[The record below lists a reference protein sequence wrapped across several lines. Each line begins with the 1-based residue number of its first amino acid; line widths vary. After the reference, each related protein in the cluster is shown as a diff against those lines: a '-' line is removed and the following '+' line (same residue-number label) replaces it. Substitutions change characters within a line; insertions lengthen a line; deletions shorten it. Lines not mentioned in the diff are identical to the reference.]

1 MKKTINRLAFL
12 IVILSFLF
20 SCTGCELISSFLFGP
35 TTGPMYGHTTPI
47 KYLVTTDDIEYEYG
61 EEITVELLFTTDICT
76 KEAKDGNTYC
86 VKILE
91 SPYYE
96 IIGDNEVYT
105 DGSENTEVIEGR
117 LSHHFYW
124 YRVVFKVRI
133 NEPSGREGDIGLA
146 IKCVTDNWLS
156 DSLTEDPFYYSGD
169 PEYPYNAG
177 IHFYLESQLI
187 RFIEYQSAW

>member
-1 MKKTINRLAFL
+1 
-12 IVILSFLF
+12 
-20 SCTGCELISSFLFGP
+20 
-35 TTGPMYGHTTPI
+35 MYGHTTPI

-96 IIGDNEVYT
+96 IIGGNEVYT

-124 YRVVFKVRI
+124 YMLQCLKLLVSEEKHERKHHY
-133 NEPSGREGDIGLA
+133 E
-146 IKCVTDNWLS
+146 
-156 DSLTEDPFYYSGD
+156 
-169 PEYPYNAG
+169 
-177 IHFYLESQLI
+177 Q
-187 RFIEYQSAW
+187 Q